1 LTGIR
6 DTEIDDRGCATG
18 KRGLGAP
25 FEVVGRNRAHERE
38 FEVGMRVDAARHDI
52 APAGIDRF
60 GARRRFEVDADC
72 GDRPL
77 VEENVSA
84 VIVVND
90 AAAAYEDG
98 HVYVVLSAA

>member
-1 LTGIR
+1 
-6 DTEIDDRGCATG
+6 
-18 KRGLGAP
+18 
-25 FEVVGRNRAHERE
+25 
-38 FEVGMRVDAARHDI
+38 MRVDAARHDI

-84 VIVVND
+84 ARMIVVND
-90 AAAAYEDG
+90 AAAAYEE
-98 HVYVVLSAA
+98 VMCM